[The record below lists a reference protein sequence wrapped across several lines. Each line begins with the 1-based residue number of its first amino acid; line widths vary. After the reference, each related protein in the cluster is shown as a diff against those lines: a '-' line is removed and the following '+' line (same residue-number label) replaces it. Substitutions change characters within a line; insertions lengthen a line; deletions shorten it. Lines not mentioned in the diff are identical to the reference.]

1 MLSDGTQVYK
11 DEAPSDE
18 IMAMAGIMV
27 VAERETMRKVIKW
40 AKLTGIEVLEESTWP
55 GKVHSHRPRFWPA
68 DSGR

>member
-1 MLSDGTQVYK
+1 
-11 DEAPSDE
+11 
-18 IMAMAGIMV
+18 MAMAGIMV

-68 DSGR
+68 DSGRR

>member
-1 MLSDGTQVYK
+1 MLSDGTQVYQ

-40 AKLTGIEVLEESTWP
+40 AKLTGIEVLEESTWA
-55 GKVHSHRPRFWPA
+55 GQVHSHRSRFWPA